1 MAQPLEQDEQGE
13 RRKGERGGKEWGKGG
28 RREGARGE
36 EEEDEGRKIVAG
48 GDGVRKKVNKR
59 TNQTNGSGGGL

>member
-1 MAQPLEQDEQGE
+1 MAQPLKQEEQGE

-36 EEEDEGRKIVAG
+36 EEDEVRKIVAG

-59 TNQTNGSGGGL
+59 TNQTNGSSGEL

>member
-1 MAQPLEQDEQGE
+1 MAQPLKQEEEGE

-36 EEEDEGRKIVAG
+36 EDEGRKIVAG
-48 GDGVRKKVNKR
+48 GDGVRQKVNKR
-59 TNQTNGSGGGL
+59 TNQTNGSGGRL